1 MKVNLFV
8 ALAAILIGGT
18 VSAQHSGQKVAIGI
32 KGGVNLTTIHINNS
46 TSYDPKVGWN
56 AGLLAHVHLVPHL
69 ALQPELVYSAQ
80 GAKFSNTSTTKTNIN
95 LGYINVPVLFQYMFD
110 NGFRLEAGPQVG
122 FLINAKTKTGSAT
135 AVDVKDNFKS
145 ADVGLVGG
153 VSYVHP
159 PSGFG
164 VDLRYNLG
172 LSNINENAAVK
183 AMNRGGQLGVFYLIN
198 HKQK

>member
-1 MKVNLFV
+1 MKVNLCL

-32 KGGVNLTTIHINNS
+32 KGGVNLTTIHNDNDVK
-46 TSYDPKVGWN
+46 YDAKVGWN
-56 AGLLAHVHLVPHL
+56 AGLLAHIHLVPRL
-69 ALQPELVYSAQ
+69 ALQPEIVYSAQ
-80 GAKFSNTSTTKTNIN
+80 GAKYANTETINTNIN
-95 LGYINVPVLFQYMFD
+95 LGYINVPVLVQYMFD

-122 FLINAKTKTGSAT
+122 FLVNAKSKTGTAT
-135 AVDVKDNFKS
+135 AVDIKDNLKG
-145 ADVGLVGG
+145 ADFGLVGG

-172 LSNINENAAVK
+172 LSNINETGTVK
-183 AMNRGGQLGVFYLIN
+183 STNRGGQLGVFYLIN
-198 HKQK
+198 HRQR